1 MPTVLT
7 GRMPSNGNMSTTTS
21 SNGGDTSPSRSPKE
35 HDIVT
40 DGDATDDHA
49 DDSPPL
55 LFHQSSVACVL
66 DDKVALDVL
75 GKPSLRR
82 RLFGRFVVT
91 FRRQKIF
98 LFSSLVIV
106 VMWSCACA
114 SFAEELHENAATD
127 PGGRADTWLAWL
139 EGAGGKFRLV
149 GILFIFALVFRFN
162 RCYDRWAMG
171 RSTWGK
177 IISTS
182 LDATRM
188 ANYWMVDE
196 GEEFA
201 DRFSRFVIVLAYA
214 TKALLRGHCLGD
226 ANEDGEMLIERG
238 YLTREEL
245 DDINED
251 DGWEPH
257 YCLDMLSELLIEVH
271 YRPKGMMFD
280 SNHKVH
286 SQLFR
291 AVDGAITTLGGAI
304 GDAIRIRA
312 SGLPPTYDGVHHV
325 IFYFYFILAPIFFAP
340 SVGWALPMLIGFES
354 LIIMMII
361 VLGSELIEPFGKD
374 RVDLPLELFC
384 ETIEVQVSQIV
395 RRSKRKAVKRFA
407 QSSNVEKAISESE
420 KETPIRH
427 SQSFRRGVAVDHKKK
442 KKKKALPQ
450 GPLCS
455 SRSTT

>member
-1 MPTVLT
+1 MPSTVLT
-7 GRMPSNGNMSTTTS
+7 GRMPSDSNMSTTAS
-21 SNGGDTSPSRSPKE
+21 SNGDTHPRSPAPKE
-35 HDIVT
+35 HDDDAVKMMMSPNDST
-40 DGDATDDHA
+40 RSADAEDGG
-49 DDSPPL
+49 DSPPL
-55 LFHQSSVACVL
+55 LFHQASVACVL

-82 RLFGRFVVT
+82 RLFRRVIKS

-127 PGGRADTWLAWL
+127 PGGRADTWLGWL

-201 DRFSRFVIVLAYA
+201 GRFSRFVIVLAYA

-226 ANEDGEMLIERG
+226 AAEAGEMLIDRG

-271 YRPKGMMFD
+271 LRPKGMMFD
-280 SNHKVH
+280 ANHKVH

-291 AVDGAITTLGGAI
+291 AVDGAITNLGGAI

-312 SGLPPTYDGVHHV
+312 SGLPPTYDGVHHL
-325 IFYFYFILAPIFFAP
+325 IFYFYFILALPW
-340 SVGWALPMLIGFES
+340 VGL
-354 LIIMMII
+354 
-361 VLGSELIEPFGKD
+361 
-374 RVDLPLELFC
+374 
-384 ETIEVQVSQIV
+384 SQY
-395 RRSKRKAVKRFA
+395 
-407 QSSNVEKAISESE
+407 
-420 KETPIRH
+420 
-427 SQSFRRGVAVDHKKK
+427 
-442 KKKKALPQ
+442 
-450 GPLCS
+450 
-455 SRSTT
+455 

>member
-1 MPTVLT
+1 
-7 GRMPSNGNMSTTTS
+7 MSTTAS
-21 SNGGDTSPSRSPKE
+21 SNDDTPPRSAAPKE
-35 HDIVT
+35 HDDDAVKMMSP
-40 DGDATDDHA
+40 GDSTRSA
-49 DDSPPL
+49 DAEDEDYSPPL
-55 LFHQSSVACVL
+55 LFHQASVACVL

-82 RLFGRFVVT
+82 TLFRRVIKS

-106 VMWSCACA
+106 VMWSCGCA
-114 SFAEELHENAATD
+114 SFAEELHENAATN
-127 PGGRADTWLAWL
+127 PGGRADMWLGWL

-201 DRFSRFVIVLAYA
+201 NRFSRFVIVLAYA

-226 ANEDGEMLIERG
+226 AAEAGEMLIDRG

-271 YRPKGMMFD
+271 LRPKGMMFD
-280 SNHKVH
+280 ANHKVH

-291 AVDGAITTLGGAI
+291 AVDGAITNLGGAI

-312 SGLPPTYDGVHHV
+312 SGLPPTYDGVHHL

-340 SVGWALPMLIGFES
+340 TVGWALPILIGFES

-361 VLGSELIEPFGKD
+361 VLGSELIEPFGTD

-395 RRSKRKAVKRFA
+395 RRSKRKAIKRFA
-407 QSSNVEKAISESE
+407 QSSNVEASASGSERESS
-420 KETPIRH
+420 TIRH
-427 SQSFRRGVAVDHKKK
+427 SQSFRRSVAVDHKKK
-442 KKKKALPQ
+442 KKKKATPVSWQ
-450 GPLCS
+450 
-455 SRSTT
+455 